1 MPDDLR
7 RLTSIVTLECA
18 LKAVTGLHIGAQE
31 SSISIGG
38 MDNPVVRDPLTNRP
52 YIPGSSIKGKMR
64 SLLER
69 RLGLPLHDRP
79 IGQNV
84 YIHFCDQENVYA
96 ECELCQLFG
105 IPAPQGQA
113 YWFCL
118 TRLRVSD
125 VLLSDESAD
134 ELDKAGTDLPYT
146 EVKTEAA
153 IDRVT
158 SAATPRPVERVP
170 AGAIFEPARFS
181 LFRYEGDDPRLLD
194 RLIEGMELLEADY
207 LGGLGSRGSGRIA
220 FRNFKIQ
227 ERALPANGGPAES
240 RRFDRVLDD
249 VAALRQAAGDVRAW
263 LSGA

>member
-52 YIPGSSIKGKMR
+52 YVPGSSIKGKMR

-69 RLGLPLHDRP
+69 RLGKEQNWP
-79 IGQNV
+79 IQDI
-84 YIHFCDQENVYA
+84 YIHACKDPNAYVGCD
-96 ECELCQLFG
+96 LCQLFG
-105 IPAPQGQA
+105 IPAPREN
-113 YWFCL
+113 WFCL

-240 RRFDRVLDD
+240 RPFDRVLDD

>member
-7 RLTSIVTLECA
+7 RLTSILTLQCE
-18 LKAVTGLHIGAQE
+18 LKALTGLHIGAQE

-64 SLLER
+64 SLVER
-69 RLGLPLHDRP
+69 GLGLPPHARS

-84 YIHFCDQENVYA
+84 HIHFCDRQDTYNN
-96 ECELCQLFG
+96 CQLCQLFG

-125 VLLSDESAD
+125 VLLSDASAG
-134 ELDKAGTDLPYT
+134 ELDRASTDLPYT

-158 SAATPRPVERVP
+158 SAATPRSMERVP
-170 AGAIFEPARFS
+170 AGAVFAPARFS
-181 LFRYEGDDPRLLD
+181 LFRYEGDAPGLLD
-194 RLIEGMELLEADY
+194 LFIEGMELLEADY
-207 LGGLGSRGSGRIA
+207 LGGSGSRGSGRVA
-220 FRNFKIQ
+220 FQNFAI
-227 ERALPANGGPAES
+227 EELALPADGRSQP
-240 RRFDRVLDD
+240 RRFERPFSDL
-249 VAALRQAAGDVRAW
+249 AALRGALGDLRAW
-263 LSGA
+263 MTGA